1 MLWKEEMK
9 IIRKIMVAYDFSD
22 YSKEALLFAA
32 ELADELKSDL
42 MIVNVINQR
51 DVEAVRRAEIES
63 ISFSADQFIKDRKKD
78 RMDQIHQI
86 IKEVSAERLPVEV
99 KIKTG
104 VPFREL
110 IQTAKDSGVD
120 LVVMGRKGRSNL
132 AGILFGTTAEKMFRH
147 CPVPLLSLRKDMH
160 R

>member
-1 MLWKEEMK
+1 MEK
-9 IIRKIMVAYDFSD
+9 IRKIMVAYDFSD
-22 YSKEALLFAA
+22 YSKEALSFAL

-51 DVEAVRRAEIES
+51 DVEAARRAEIES
-63 ISFSADQFIKDRKKD
+63 ISFSADEFIKDRKKD
-78 RMDQIHQI
+78 RREQIHQTVEEMSVKHI
-86 IKEVSAERLPVEV
+86 PVEI

-110 IQTAKDSGVD
+110 IQAVKDSGVD
-120 LVVMGRKGRSNL
+120 LVVMGRKGRTNL

-147 CPVPLLSLRKDMH
+147 CPVPLLSLRKDKDMD

>member
-1 MLWKEEMK
+1 MLWKEKMEK
-9 IIRKIMVAYDFSD
+9 IRKIMAAYDFSD
-22 YSKEALLFAA
+22 YSKEALVFAA
-32 ELADELKSDL
+32 ELAGELKSDL
-42 MIVNVINQR
+42 LIVNVINQR

-78 RMDQIHQI
+78 RLEQINQTI
-86 IKEVSAERLPVEV
+86 EEISVKNLPVEI

-110 IQTAKDSGVD
+110 IQSVKDSGVD
-120 LVVMGRKGRSNL
+120 LVVMGRKGRTNI
-132 AGILFGTTAEKMFRH
+132 AGILFGSTAEKMFRH
-147 CPVPLLSLRKDMH
+147 CPVPLLSLRKEMD

>member
-1 MLWKEEMK
+1 MIGERGMQK
-9 IIRKIMVAYDFSD
+9 IRKIMAAYDFSD
-22 YSKEALLFAA
+22 YSKEALVFAA

-51 DVEAVRRAEIES
+51 DIEAIRRAEIES
-63 ISFSADQFIKDRKKD
+63 IGFSADEFIKDRKKD
-78 RMDQIHQI
+78 RREQISQTI
-86 IKEVSAERLPVEV
+86 EEISAKHLPVEI

-110 IQTAKDSGVD
+110 IQAVKEGGVD
-120 LVVMGRKGRSNL
+120 LVVMGRKGRTNL

-147 CPVPLLSLRKDMH
+147 CPVPLLSLRKDMD

>member
-1 MLWKEEMK
+1 
-9 IIRKIMVAYDFSD
+9 MVAYDFSD
-22 YSKEALLFAA
+22 YSKEALSFAL

-110 IQTAKDSGVD
+110 IQAAKDSGVD
-120 LVVMGRKGRSNL
+120 LVVMGRKGRSNI

>member
-1 MLWKEEMK
+1 MA
-9 IIRKIMVAYDFSD
+9 AYDFSE
-22 YSKEALLFAA
+22 YSKEALVFAA
-32 ELADELKSDL
+32 ELAGELKSDL

-78 RMDQIHQI
+78 RLEQINQTLEEI
-86 IKEVSAERLPVEV
+86 SAKDLTLEI

-110 IQTAKDSGVD
+110 IQSVKDSGVD
-120 LVVMGRKGRSNL
+120 LVVMGRKGRTNL
-132 AGILFGTTAEKMFRH
+132 SGILFGTTAEKMFRH
-147 CPVPLLSLRKDMH
+147 CPVPLLSLRKDKDMD

>member
-1 MLWKEEMK
+1 MIWKEEMEK
-9 IIRKIMVAYDFSD
+9 IRKIMVAYDFSD
-22 YSKEALLFAA
+22 YSKEALAFAV

-51 DVEAVRRAEIES
+51 DLEAVRRAEIES
-63 ISFSADQFIKDRKKD
+63 ISFSADQFIKERKKD
-78 RMDQIHQI
+78 RLEQINQVI
-86 IKEVSAERLPVEV
+86 GEISAKHLPVEI

-110 IQTAKDSGVD
+110 IQAAMDGGAN

-132 AGILFGTTAEKMFRH
+132 SGILFGTTAEKMFRH
-147 CPVPLLSLRKDMH
+147 CPVPLLSLRKDMD

>member
-1 MLWKEEMK
+1 MK
-9 IIRKIMVAYDFSD
+9 RIRKIMVAYDFSD
-22 YSKEALLFAA
+22 YSEKALDFAV

-51 DVEAVRRAEIES
+51 DVDALLRAEMES
-63 ISFSADQFIKDRKKD
+63 ASFSADRFIKDNKKD
-78 RMDQIHQI
+78 RMERINEIVEQ
-86 IKEVSAERLPVEV
+86 KSAKHLPVEI
-99 KIKTG
+99 KIKIG

-110 IQTAKDSGVD
+110 VQTVKDSSVD

-132 AGILFGTTAEKMFRH
+132 SGILFGTTAEKMFRH
-147 CPVPLLSLRKDMH
+147 CPVPLLSLRENMN